1 MMPLI
6 LCCAAVCSSSFAMQF
21 MGGGLGGGGLNNL
34 FKPNTIQQAGQ
45 ADECKIKCGGPA
57 GCEKGRAD
65 HAAGTIP
72 PKERIFGHGAQ
83 ASRPPPYQQRLKK
96 SLVKPV
102 AQFNFLSPL

>member
-1 MMPLI
+1 MRQVIGMVVI
-6 LCCAAVCSSSFAMQF
+6 LSCLVLSVAAFMQVG
-21 MGGGLGGGGLNNL
+21 GGGLGGLNNL

-72 PKERIFGHGAQ
+72 PSRADFWSWCSGVPSSTVSTTSKEKFGQ
-83 ASRPPPYQQRLKK
+83 ACCPI
-96 SLVKPV
+96 
-102 AQFNFLSPL
+102 

>member
-1 MMPLI
+1 MAQMMMPLI

-34 FKPNTIQQAGQ
+34 FKPNTMQQASSEQ
-45 ADECKIKCGGPA
+45 ECTIKCGGPA

-72 PKERIFGHGAQ
+72 PERADFWSWCSGVPSSTVSTTSKEKFGQ
-83 ASRPPPYQQRLKK
+83 ACCPI
-96 SLVKPV
+96 
-102 AQFNFLSPL
+102 

>member
-1 MMPLI
+1 MQQIIGMVVI
-6 LCCAAVCSSSFAMQF
+6 LSCLVLSIAAFMQF
-21 MGGGLGGGGLNNL
+21 GGGGLGGLNNL

-72 PKERIFGHGAQ
+72 PERADFWSWCSGVPSSTVSTTSKEKFGQ
-83 ASRPPPYQQRLKK
+83 ACCPI
-96 SLVKPV
+96 
-102 AQFNFLSPL
+102 